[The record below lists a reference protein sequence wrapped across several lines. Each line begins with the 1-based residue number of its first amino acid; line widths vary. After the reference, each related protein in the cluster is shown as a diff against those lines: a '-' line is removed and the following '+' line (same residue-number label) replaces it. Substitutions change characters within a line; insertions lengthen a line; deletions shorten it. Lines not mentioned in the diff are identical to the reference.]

1 MAQNENVFNFDVKP
15 FLDGIKRI
23 GDGMGSVEKNAKK
36 FGDTITNSIGK
47 AVNGTILKVGALFA
61 AFKSVG
67 AVLKEMPEVGQAFG
81 IAKDIFLKNLL
92 WPLRQQVMPMLQKML
107 DWVRDHRAEFVKWG
121 VAITN
126 IFRSVVTVAK
136 TLWDVMKSLVEVV
149 GNAFQRAFNTNFKSF
164 DEFVN
169 VLSFKISAVIIYFGM
184 LAKQLVID
192 LKPAFEWIMD
202 MGASIIDFFIKLA
215 DAWGTA
221 NKNGDSL
228 WTVMDKLKTTMTILA
243 DAVRAAW
250 EGFKEGFLSS
260 SITEAMT
267 PLTNLVDT
275 LNRLL
280 TAVGLKDTEG
290 LRSAFKGL
298 GQVIGTDLEGSLVY
312 ISRVFDTLTTTLE
325 TLVDIIKTLK
335 LMSEGDWA
343 GAAKQFQKVGTNWTA
358 FGERTGKDVG
368 SMLPETIKKP
378 KDNTE
383 FGNTVNMITAVI
395 PGKTDDALVNWLR
408 SLKNGKKHEDVIITK
423 TGEVHETSPDDN
435 ILAAKNLSA
444 YGGKK
449 KGAGELPSMNF
460 GPFYVSVMEGDAEQA
475 GRDFGQGLAYSF
487 RDNVSH
493 ARLAEGW

>member
-202 MGASIIDFFIKLA
+202 MGASIIDFFWKLA
-215 DAWGTA
+215 KAWGTA
-221 NKNGDSL
+221 NENGDSL

-243 DAVRAAW
+243 DAVKAAW

-267 PLTNLVDT
+267 PLTNIIDT
-275 LNRLL
+275 FNRLL
-280 TAVGLKDTEG
+280 
-290 LRSAFKGL
+290 
-298 GQVIGTDLEGSLVY
+298 QVIGLTDTDGMRGAFSGLGLILGTVVQGALASVATIFDGLVTTL
-312 ISRVFDTLTTTLE
+312 DTLISMFQILQK
-325 TLVDIIKTLK
+325 IAN
-335 LMSEGDWA
+335 GDWA
-343 GAAKQFQKVGTNWTA
+343 GAGKQFAAIGDSWKG
-358 FGERTGKDVG
+358 FGGRTGENIG
-368 SMLPETIKKP
+368 SI
-378 KDNTE
+378 
-383 FGNTVNMITAVI
+383 I
-395 PGKTDDALVNWLR
+395 P
-408 SLKNGKKHEDVIITK
+408 KKHQDVIITK

-449 KGAGELPSMNF
+449 KGAGEMPSMNF
-460 GPFYVSVMEGDAEQA
+460 GPFYVSVTEGDAEQA
-475 GRDFGQGLAYSF
+475 GRDLGQGLAYSF